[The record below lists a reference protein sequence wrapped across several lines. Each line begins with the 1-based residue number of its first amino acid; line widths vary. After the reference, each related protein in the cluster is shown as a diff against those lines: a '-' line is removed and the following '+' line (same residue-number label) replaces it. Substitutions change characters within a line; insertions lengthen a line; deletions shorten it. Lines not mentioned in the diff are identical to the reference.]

1 MPSSS
6 ARAALIGAPQQAQ
19 LQGGGAAAQ
28 AQQALA
34 AAEAGDQAE
43 VDFRLADL
51 GGIRGDAQVAGHR
64 QFQATAQCET
74 IHACDDRLGHAFDL
88 AHQRLAQ
95 QREITS
101 LNGAESVHFRDVGTG
116 HERLGA
122 RPGQYHDAHLRI
134 GGGVPEGI
142 GQGLQGRGVEG
153 IELVRALDGH
163 GADGAVVSDSDQGI
177 GHGETPGTLKKSDI
191 ELCKRRRVIACIVS
205 SGYTLRPLS

>member
-6 ARAALIGAPQQAQ
+6 ARAALIGAPA
-19 LQGGGAAAQ
+19 GTAPGWRRGRQ

-34 AAEAGDQAE
+34 AAEAGNQAE

-51 GGIRGDAQVAGHR
+51 GGICGDAQVAGHR

-74 IHACDDRLGHAFDL
+74 IHACDDRFGHAFDL
-88 AHQRLAQ
+88 AHQGLAQ

-134 GGGVPEGI
+134 GGGVAEGI

-177 GHGETPGTLKKSDI
+177 GHGKLLE
-191 ELCKRRRVIACIVS
+191 R
-205 SGYTLRPLS
+205 